1 MGITERNRPKS
12 QKKFNEKVN
21 KSLDFAPQRQ
31 KKQDFN
37 GSQFNSHQNMDRFKQ
52 GNVDTESDD
61 YDSQVTSR
69 HQVSESYSSELDCSS
84 DASSESNG
92 KSAYIQQLKQ

>member
-1 MGITERNRPKS
+1 
-12 QKKFNEKVN
+12 
-21 KSLDFAPQRQ
+21 
-31 KKQDFN
+31 
-37 GSQFNSHQNMDRFKQ
+37 MDRFKQ

>member
-21 KSLDFAPQRQ
+21 KSLDFVPHRQ
-31 KKQDFN
+31 IKQELNDN
-37 GSQFNSHQNMDRFKQ
+37 HLNSHKNMDRFKQ
-52 GNVDTESDD
+52 GNVATESED

-69 HQVSESYSSELDCSS
+69 HQLSESYSSELDCSS

-92 KSAYIQQLKQ
+92 KSAYIEQLKK